1 MSSVKM
7 PQYMW
12 FNPKDVEYPFPDSW
26 KVNVYDIAGDKKPV
40 LKPDKIKA
48 AIAKPIGM
56 PPLRE
61 FARGKKQVAILF
73 DDMSRGTRV
82 AQVVPFVMEE
92 LAEAGIK
99 DNQIRFIAAVANHMA
114 LDRAAMVKKLGEDIV
129 RRFPVYN
136 HTSFIHC
143 VEVGTSSYGTK
154 IAVNEEV
161 MKCDLKISIGSVVPH
176 PQYGFGGGAQKILPG
191 GAAYETVKA
200 HHNVTHEAW
209 KAEQRK
215 KGLQLK
221 GTIEGSPINAD
232 AREAA
237 KMAGLNM
244 VIDCLINSR
253 AETTDVFAGALEPTY
268 QAAVKEALRHYLA
281 TNSKDSDIVIAN
293 AFSKASEYTMASS
306 AMAAMC
312 PKGGSI
318 VFMANSPSGQ
328 VIHYLFDAFGKSAG
342 YSGSGGGAVPPHI
355 KNYIIYSE
363 WPEGKLME
371 RFVNDN
377 RASMTSDWQEVISR
391 LEKSHGAGSR
401 VAVYPSADILYF
413 A

>member
-1 MSSVKM
+1 MKM
-7 PQYMW
+7 PQYLW
-12 FNPKDVEYPFPDSW
+12 FNPKEVEYSFPDSW
-26 KVNVYDIAGDKKPV
+26 KVNVYDIAGDKKPI
-40 LKPDKIKA
+40 LKPDQIKA
-48 AIAKPIGM
+48 AIASPIGM

-73 DDMSRGTRV
+73 DDLSRGTRV

-136 HTSFIHC
+136 HTPFIHC
-143 VEVGTSSYGTK
+143 VEIGTSSYGTK
-154 IAVNEEV
+154 IAINEEV
-161 MKCDLKISIGSVVPH
+161 MKCDLKVGIGSVVPH
-176 PQYGFGGGAQKILPG
+176 PQYGFGGGAKIILPG
-191 GAAYETVKA
+191 VASYETVKS
-200 HHNVTHEAW
+200 HHNVIHEAW

-215 KGLQLK
+215 KGIQLK
-221 GTIEGSPINAD
+221 GTIEGSPINTD

-237 KMAGLNM
+237 RMAGLNM

-253 AETTDVFAGALEPTY
+253 AETTDVFAGALEATY
-268 QAAVKEALRHYLA
+268 QTAVKEALRHYLA
-281 TNSKDSDIVIAN
+281 PNTKDSDIVIAN
-293 AFSKASEYTMASS
+293 AYSKANEYTMASS
-306 AMAAMC
+306 AMSALN

-355 KNYIIYSE
+355 KNYIIYTE
-363 WPEGKLME
+363 YPEGKLME
-371 RFVNDN
+371 RFIGDD
-377 RASMTSDWQEVISR
+377 RALMTSDWKEVINR
-391 LEKSHGAGSR
+391 LEKSHGPGSK